1 MNFYDLIAKF
11 KYICNNELE
20 QNRTDSNEL
29 TKAINQ
35 AQSYISYL
43 NSKYHISP
51 YIAGCAGIGLLFCA
65 LFTYAF
71 ESIIW
76 LALAILG
83 GLLTTLGYYQEK
95 KQDEFKS
102 NKQMW
107 YKYCT
112 DLNMELNQV
121 RIEEQHLKS
130 LLNDVQTCCNYYIYL
145 VDEVSKSLPID
156 IDLQEVLESGC
167 LLSTYLDKFYTGNL
181 EEFRKLAN
189 CDKKTKEKTNRIYER
204 INQVRY
210 PNGEQPQLSI
220 HRRRRTQQVEEEQPK
235 VLQYPTNLKR
245 RA

>member
-11 KYICNNELE
+11 KYMCSNELE

-29 TKAINQ
+29 TTAINQ

-51 YIAGCAGIGLLFCA
+51 YIAGCAGISLMFCSMFTYMFESLLWIGLLI
-65 LFTYAF
+65 
-71 ESIIW
+71 S
-76 LALAILG
+76 G
-83 GLLTTLGYYQEK
+83 VTLSAVGYFQEK
-95 KQDEFKS
+95 AQDQFKLHKQK
-102 NKQMW
+102 W

-112 DLNMELNQV
+112 DLNTELNQV

-130 LLNDVQTCCNYYIYL
+130 LLNDVQTCCNYYMYL
-145 VDEVSKSLPID
+145 VDEASKSLPID

-167 LLSTYLDKFYTGNL
+167 LLSTYLDNFYTGNL